1 MDWPGVAKDVKELCA
16 SCPICQK
23 DGPAV
28 TTKAPLH
35 PLPVMK
41 EPFARVAMDVFGPL
55 SRTKTGNKYILV
67 LMDYSTKWPEAFA
80 LRNVTTE
87 TVVNCLV
94 EVTARIGVPEKLLS
108 DNGSNFISKVMQQYC
123 KVTGI
128 KQIRTYPY
136 HPQTD
141 GMVER
146 FNSTLKRLLRK
157 LTQDPKVE
165 WDRCLPHVLWAYR
178 GTVHKTTGFSPY
190 DLLFGKEMRMPLD
203 QMVRYWKGKETND
216 ETGVVEFIQTLK
228 ANMEVVRDL
237 AYERES
243 EEKEKKKHYHDL
255 TAKDRV
261 FAVGDFVLVFR
272 PGKQDKLQNQWQIPF
287 PLQRK

>member
-23 DGPAV
+23 AGPAV
-28 TTKAPLH
+28 TTKPPLH

-55 SRTKTGNKYILV
+55 SGTKTGNKYILV

-80 LRNVTTE
+80 LRNVMTK

-94 EVTARIGVPEKLLS
+94 EVTARVGVPEELPS
-108 DNGSNFISKVMQQYC
+108 DNGSNFIPKVMPQHF

-128 KQIRTYPY
+128 KQIRTSPY

-146 FNSTLKRLLRK
+146 FNSALKSLLRK

-165 WDRCLPHVLWAYR
+165 WDRCLPYVLWAYR

-190 DLLFGKEMRMPLD
+190 NLLFGKEMRMPLD
-203 QMVRYWKGKETND
+203 QMVRYWKGKETNN

-243 EEKEKKKHYHDL
+243 EEKEKQKHYHDL
-255 TAKDRV
+255 TAKDR
-261 FAVGDFVLVFR
+261 FFCCR
-272 PGKQDKLQNQWQIPF
+272 
-287 PLQRK
+287 

>member
-1 MDWPGVAKDVKELCA
+1 
-16 SCPICQK
+16 
-23 DGPAV
+23 
-28 TTKAPLH
+28 
-35 PLPVMK
+35 
-41 EPFARVAMDVFGPL
+41 
-55 SRTKTGNKYILV
+55 
-67 LMDYSTKWPEAFA
+67 
-80 LRNVTTE
+80 
-87 TVVNCLV
+87 
-94 EVTARIGVPEKLLS
+94 
-108 DNGSNFISKVMQQYC
+108 MQQYC
-123 KVTGI
+123 KVTG
-128 KQIRTYPY
+128 KKKIRTSPY

-165 WDRCLPHVLWAYR
+165 WHRFLPYVLWTYR

-190 DLLFGKEMRMPLD
+190 HLLFGKEMRMPLE

-243 EEKEKKKHYHDL
+243 EEKEKQKHYHDL
-255 TAKDRV
+255 TGKDRV

-272 PGKQDKLQNQWQIPF
+272 PGKQDTLQNQWQGPF
-287 PLQRK
+287 PITKKVTDVTYKIDLGTKIKRYRIFHVNCMRQWTSPASAVFLAQDTDEEDLEIEEEKNTHISCKTLTTLT